1 MAQTLFSSKNERM
14 NKENCNKHKKEMESS
29 YSSQYSFL
37 NWSTTRRAKAL
48 KVGRRESCSS
58 TNCFYAQYLH
68 SSLYKMQNVYYKGS
82 TNKNWYFQEYFLNTG
97 GGGSRIPELY
107 VKFWW
112 PLFLALKTLLFWPKV
127 TFGFLNVPK
136 GEG

>member
-29 YSSQYSFL
+29 YSSQYGFL

-68 SSLYKMQNVYYKGS
+68 SSLYKMQNVYKGS
-82 TNKNWYFQEYFLNTG
+82 TNKNWYFQEYFLSQCPPSSVHLG
-97 GGGSRIPELY
+97 IQMSLLAKKVGFSRP
-107 VKFWW
+107 
-112 PLFLALKTLLFWPKV
+112 KTMATKISHKV
-127 TFGFLNVPK
+127 
-136 GEG
+136 